1 MLNQIARSLRSL
13 TMSPFDAILAEA
25 HRMARRHLEA
35 GGAVAAPDGGD
46 NRQAPVDFVLPREVS
61 PSAMLRAI
69 EAALQGR
76 RTGLGDLL
84 QVKANGRI
92 VVPGQIVERLGD
104 GDAVRGRRF
113 LERVV
118 ANLRARQL
126 APICC
131 R

>member
-1 MLNQIARSLRSL
+1 MLNEIARSLRSL
-13 TMSPFDAILAEA
+13 TRSPLETALDQA
-25 HRMARRHLEA
+25 HRMARRYEA
-35 GGAVAAPDGGD
+35 GGAAAATPGGD
-46 NRQAPVDFVLPREVS
+46 NRQAPVDFVLPHEVS